1 MALPSPCLYLWFLLQ
16 SFTPPLLKSW
26 WRRLTLAWHIHLH
39 CTSVCF
45 LPSSSPLWLRYCLVT
60 QSVLPSAPL
69 CAHPHPMFL
78 TQGWSS
84 ILVLMRTRR
93 HFLRAIIPRKKEYK
107 PSPKHRRLSRLGRD
121 LPPWRQENQ
130 LLQAAAADGYA
141 PVLLLPTP
149 TNFSSKISNNT
160 EEN

>member
-1 MALPSPCLYLWFLLQ
+1 MALPSSCLYLWFLLQ

-26 WRRLTLAWHIHLH
+26 QRRLTLAWHTHLH

-45 LPSSSPLWLRYCLVT
+45 LPSSSLLWLRDCLVT
-60 QSVLPSAPL
+60 QSWLLSAPL

-93 HFLRAIIPRKKEYK
+93 HFLRTIILRKKEYK
-107 PSPKHRRLSRLGRD
+107 PSPKHRRFSRLGRD
-121 LPPWRQENQ
+121 RPSWRRENQ
-130 LLQAAAADGYA
+130 LLRAAAADGYA
-141 PVLLLPTP
+141 PVLPLPTP